1 VRATTQ
7 MEARVSSMGT
17 ASSMREKGVD
27 VSSSYQYSPPLQQ
40 QQQQQQHQPQQQ
52 QSYHQQQQ
60 QPQQQAMPQA
70 IPLVDS
76 YGQMNQQS
84 ILTAPAVPPLVPQA
98 QFQPQP
104 YQQQTDS
111 STTASDSRQNSVT
124 SGQLFAGTNAGNTNG
139 GDVLMDDIDWVSD
152 TDKIP
157 PPKPNFC

>member
-1 VRATTQ
+1 

-27 VSSSYQYSPPLQQ
+27 VSSSYQYPSPPQQ
-40 QQQQQQHQPQQQ
+40 QQQQQQQQ
-52 QSYHQQQQ
+52 QSYHQHQQQ
-60 QPQQQAMPQA
+60 QQTMQPV

-111 STTASDSRQNSVT
+111 STSPGDSRQNSVT

-139 GDVLMDDIDWVSD
+139 GDVLMDDIDWVSISFP
-152 TDKIP
+152 TPLFSRTLLNVFAK
-157 PPKPNFC
+157 NANC

>member
-1 VRATTQ
+1 
-7 MEARVSSMGT
+7 MGT

-27 VSSSYQYSPPLQQ
+27 VSSSYQYPSPPQQ
-40 QQQQQQHQPQQQ
+40 QQQQPQQQ
-52 QSYHQQQQ
+52 QSYHQHQQQ
-60 QPQQQAMPQA
+60 QQHTMPQA

-111 STTASDSRQNSVT
+111 STSPGDSRQNSVT
-124 SGQLFAGTNAGNTNG
+124 SGQLFAGTNSGNTNG
-139 GDVLMDDIDWVSD
+139 GDVLMDDIDWVSN
-152 TDKIP
+152 TEKAFFS
-157 PPKPNFC
+157 PNEFLANQPDLNTERI

>member
-1 VRATTQ
+1 
-7 MEARVSSMGT
+7 M
-17 ASSMREKGVD
+17 
-27 VSSSYQYSPPLQQ
+27 PP
-40 QQQQQQHQPQQQ
+40 
-52 QSYHQQQQ
+52 
-60 QPQQQAMPQA
+60 A

-111 STTASDSRQNSVT
+111 STSPGDSRQNSVT

-139 GDVLMDDIDWVSD
+139 GDVLMDDIDWVSISFP
-152 TDKIP
+152 TP
-157 PPKPNFC
+157 LFSCTLPNVFAKNANC